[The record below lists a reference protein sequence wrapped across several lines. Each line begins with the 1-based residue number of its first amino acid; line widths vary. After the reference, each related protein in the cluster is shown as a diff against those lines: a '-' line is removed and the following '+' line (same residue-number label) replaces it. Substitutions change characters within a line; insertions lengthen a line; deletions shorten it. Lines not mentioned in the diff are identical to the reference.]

1 MKIQVHQNVLHITK
15 MTFHRINSNIHCR
28 ALLSYLHAGTNSYL
42 CTTQTYVSCAPCV
55 ISPSENTTP
64 WFRTE
69 EAEEEDKVMS
79 LLSII

>member
-1 MKIQVHQNVLHITK
+1 MRVQIHIYVLHK
-15 MTFHRINSNIHCR
+15 H
-28 ALLSYLHAGTNSYL
+28 
-42 CTTQTYVSCAPCV
+42 YVSCAPCV

-69 EAEEEDKVMS
+69 EEDKVMS